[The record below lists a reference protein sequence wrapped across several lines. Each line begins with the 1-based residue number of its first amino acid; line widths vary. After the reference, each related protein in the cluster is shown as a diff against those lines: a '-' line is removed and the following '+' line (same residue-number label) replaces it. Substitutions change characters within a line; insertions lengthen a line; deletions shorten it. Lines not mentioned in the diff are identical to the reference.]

1 MRERLEDFLHRYGV
15 SPRKGFLPDG
25 EPLRR
30 LCDPYYEPWED
41 LVADLPRHILD
52 ERARWKIDELP
63 ILDPARLISQAEW
76 RRAYVILG
84 FLTHAYIWGG
94 EEPSERL
101 PPQLTCPF
109 LAVSEHLGLPPTATF
124 STLSLWNF
132 RLESPDKDPIKAEN
146 LRSLLSFTD
155 TGDEEWF
162 YMISTAIEAKGA
174 PLISTMLRCIE
185 AVDANNDCVVLS
197 GLRSITSGIQD
208 IGKLLQR
215 MHERCDPQ
223 VFYHN
228 VRPFCAGTKGMAA
241 AGLPRGVFYDQGK
254 GQGQWRQYSGGSNAQ
269 SSLIQLFDI
278 FLSVDHNTPGRQE
291 PSQPTSVVARVRAK
305 GYLQVGHAI
314 KRPASGASFQVD
326 SNPLQEMR
334 DYMPKPHRDFLSAV
348 EQSSN
353 VRDYVLTNATTL
365 SAELV
370 AAYNDAVAALAN
382 LRNIHIQIVARYIVM
397 PSRSPPAPYIAS
409 RKWKNLATACSKKS
423 AEEADGNTSMTRQL
437 HGTGG
442 TSVMPFLKKTR
453 DETARTTIPADC
465 TTRS

>member
-1 MRERLEDFLHRYGV
+1 MRERLEDFLQRYGL
-15 SPRKGFLPDG
+15 SPRKGFLPDDD
-25 EPLRR
+25 PLRR
-30 LCDPYYEPWED
+30 LGDPYYNPWED
-41 LVADLPRHILD
+41 LVADLPRHISD
-52 ERARWKIDELP
+52 ERARRKIDMLSV
-63 ILDPARLISQAEW
+63 LDPARLISEAEW

-84 FLTHAYIWGG
+84 FLTHAYIWEG

-132 RLESPDKDPIKAEN
+132 RMESPNKDPTKPEN
-146 LRSLLSFTD
+146 LKSLLSFTS
-155 TGDEEWF
+155 TRDEEWF
-162 YMISTAIEAKGA
+162 YMISTAIEAMGA
-174 PLISTMLRCIE
+174 PLILTMLRCVE
-185 AVDANNDCVVLS
+185 AVEANNNYIVLS
-197 GLRSITSGIQD
+197 CLQSLTSGIQD

-228 VRPFCAGTKGMAA
+228 VRPLCAGTKGMAA
-241 AGLPRGVFYDQGK
+241 AGLPRGVFYDEGN

-291 PSQPTSVVARVRAK
+291 LSQAGSVGARVRTK
-305 GYLQVGHAI
+305 GY
-314 KRPASGASFQVD
+314 
-326 SNPLQEMR
+326 LQEMR
-334 DYMPKPHRDFLSAV
+334 DYMPRPHREFLSAL

-353 VRDYVLTNATTL
+353 VRDYVLTYATAPAAST
-365 SAELV
+365 ELV

-397 PSRSPPAPYIAS
+397 PSRSPPAPYIVS
-409 RKWKNLATACSKKS
+409 RKGKNLATACSKNP
-423 AEEADGNTSMTRQL
+423 AEDADGNTSVTRQL

-442 TSVMPFLKKTR
+442 TSVMPFLKRTR
-453 DETARTTIPADC
+453 DETAGTTIPTDC
-465 TTRS
+465 ST